1 MHIHLSKKLEK
12 LLKKFTDKKSSE
24 ADSSRLG
31 KWNATVFYVDRK
43 KCLFFLNAQTTYSFI
58 LVNVVAK
65 DYPNLHKKIKE
76 ELYEQLS
83 YDGILLAPKQFL
95 ALIGE
100 IRFLPTDA
108 DRRALGFINY
118 KLDTINHFL
127 SIESISVDLLCHRL
141 NSDFFN
147 TGLGPR
153 YQNMTTPI
161 AEMKRVVERIQGD

>member
-12 LLKKFTDKKSSE
+12 LLKKFTNKKSSE
-24 ADSSRLG
+24 PDSSQLG

-43 KCLFFLNAQTTYSFI
+43 KCLLFLNAQTTYSFI

-95 ALIGE
+95 ALLGE

-141 NSDFFN
+141 NSDLFN
-147 TGLGPR
+147 TGPGPK

-161 AEMKRVVERIQGD
+161 AEMKRVVEGIQGD